1 MKWHP
6 ANPKKVIGGEYRH
19 MEVLLLVAPLP
30 DILVGKHGM
39 LPLIAHGR
47 KIFKKW

>member
-1 MKWHP
+1 
-6 ANPKKVIGGEYRH
+6 
-19 MEVLLLVAPLP
+19 MEVLLLVVPLF

-47 KIFKKW
+47 KISKKWQGKRHKTTN